1 MRMPRRWFR
10 RPDHGEEAFQD
21 GLQRSL
27 ERFHGDLLNY
37 PADGPWDEVAYWD
50 PLSAVRLS
58 GGGVGDGRWEDR
70 SRLGVPGPFYAG
82 MTDTGLNGPFYL
94 PAHVLS
100 GEEHCEFVYRQPG
113 GLRELA
119 ALVGVAQMEPI
130 GGFNCD
136 GGDYWTP
143 ETVRAWWHGRD
154 AVREWIAAELADTD
168 GRNDPEAL
176 RGYAAY
182 LDDGLEDY
190 LRGYVFWLTEGR
202 EPGLDEPLPTL

>member
-10 RPDHGEEAFQD
+10 RPDFDDEAFED

-136 GGDYWTP
+136 GDDYWTP
-143 ETVRAWWHGRD
+143 ETVR
-154 AVREWIAAELADTD
+154 
-168 GRNDPEAL
+168 
-176 RGYAAY
+176 RG
-182 LDDGLEDY
+182 GT
-190 LRGYVFWLTEGR
+190 GGTPSGSGSPPNW
-202 EPGLDEPLPTL
+202 PTPTGATTPRRCAGTRRTWTTGWRTTCGATSSG